1 VEPKDKEPTP
11 QSTPAIAASTP
22 TPSPQPSATPTPEIQ
37 VAKAIPVE
45 PINESTIP
53 VSPSHHFQV
62 AALTPTMT
70 QAVEYLKTIAASDAV
85 LADNMAEFN
94 RAECYIRWLAEAA
107 KPFEAEMARNPESEA
122 SKKIEELMQK
132 ALDEVVALKSRRDEL
147 KAARLKELEARQ
159 AARAALENEIQT
171 TRRDELARLTGVGA

>member
-1 VEPKDKEPTP
+1 MAVT
-11 QSTPAIAASTP
+11 TP

-53 VSPSHHFQV
+53 VNPSHRFQV

-70 QAVEYLKTIAASDAV
+70 QAVEYLKTIASSDSV

-94 RAECYIRWLAEAA
+94 RTECYIRWLAEAA

-122 SKKIEELMQK
+122 AKKIEELMQK

-159 AARAALENEIQT
+159 AARTALENEIQT

>member
-1 VEPKDKEPTP
+1 
-11 QSTPAIAASTP
+11 
-22 TPSPQPSATPTPEIQ
+22 
-37 VAKAIPVE
+37 
-45 PINESTIP
+45 
-53 VSPSHHFQV
+53 
-62 AALTPTMT
+62 
-70 QAVEYLKTIAASDAV
+70 
-85 LADNMAEFN
+85 MAEFN

-107 KPFEAEMARNPESEA
+107 KPCEAEMVRNPESEA

-132 ALDEVVALKSRRDEL
+132 ALDEVVALKTRRDEL